1 MRLMTFI
8 LLACM
13 LVPGV
18 KTVAQPTFPVNGTV
32 NKRSNHYIFNNAYI
46 HLNEKDVIYKGYLE
60 IKNDRIVSV
69 GSGKAHKKG
78 AVEIDLEGL
87 HIYPS
92 FIDLHSDYGIAKSK
106 PKAAKPGP
114 QIENSK
120 QGAFAWNEAIKSDVE
135 AAKKFVKN
143 EAQAKA
149 YRQLGF
155 GAVLSHQMDGIY
167 RGTGCVVSLSDENE
181 NFVMLKPQASA
192 HLSFNKGSSRQ
203 SYPSSLMGSI
213 ALLRQTYLDAEWY
226 KNQQD
231 KLERNLSL
239 EAFLAQQDLPQFFDA
254 GNYLNELRANRVG
267 DEFGKNYIIKGRGDE
282 YLRIDELTKT
292 DAKFIVPLHFPK
304 PIDPTDP
311 DETMLVTLKEL
322 KHWEL
327 APGNPAQLEQAN
339 LNFALTSF
347 GMTNK
352 KDFLK
357 NLRKAVKH
365 GLSKEKALAALT
377 TLPASFVGM
386 EDDIGSLK
394 KGSYANFIIVSDDI
408 FNDDAKIYENWI
420 QGKRFVQKEIP
431 EFDIRGEYD
440 LKVRNTIYKLKVT
453 GTPEKPKASF
463 KLDTTT
469 VKVKIKQER
478 KLVALSF
485 DLKDSVETGLTRL
498 SGQIHFDSG
507 VWDGTGI
514 YGDGSRG
521 IWHAVRSDRFKP
533 KDKKIQQDSLRL
545 GKTWFPNL
553 AYGLDSLPRTQP
565 ILIKNATVW
574 TNEEAGILKNTSIL
588 IQDGKIVEIG
598 EGILDARDAIII
610 DAEGK
615 HVTSGIIDEHSHIA
629 ISGGVNEAGEAI
641 AAEVR
646 LGDVINPDDINI
658 YRQLAGGV
666 TVSQLLH
673 GSADPIGG
681 QSALVKLKWG
691 DGAEDMKFKNA
702 PGFIKFA
709 LGENVKQSNWGD
721 YNVVRFP
728 QTRMGVEQIYYDAFI
743 RAREY
748 EASWDAYNK
757 AINKKR
763 NKEKPV
769 KPRKDLELDALLEIL
784 KSERFITC
792 HSYVQSEI
800 NMLMH
805 VADSMGFTLNTF
817 THILEGYKVADKM
830 KAHGAG
836 ASTFSDWWAY
846 KYEVKDAIPYNAAL
860 LNQMGIVTAI
870 NSDDAEMA
878 RRLNQEAAKAV
889 KYGKASEE
897 DAWKMVTLN
906 PAKLLH
912 IDDRVGSI
920 KVGKDADVVVW
931 SDHPL
936 SIYTKVEK
944 TIIDGK
950 IYYDNSTDQQM
961 RNRNRAER
969 ERILKKMMTAIEN
982 GEAVRSSQSKKKPS
996 YNCIKATMDNE

>member
-1 MRLMTFI
+1 MRLAVSILLCLVFI
-8 LLACM
+8 LGE
-13 LVPGV
+13 VS
-18 KTVAQPTFPVNGTV
+18 AQPTFPVNGTV
-32 NKRSNHYIFNNAYI
+32 NKRSNHYIFNNAFI

-60 IKNDRIVSV
+60 IKDDRIVNI
-69 GSGKAHKKG
+69 GSGKSHKKG
-78 AVEIDLEGL
+78 AVEIDLNGL

-92 FIDLHSDYGIAKSK
+92 FVDLHSNYGIPVSK
-106 PKAAKPGP
+106 PAPPKPGP
-114 QIENSK
+114 QLENSK
-120 QGAFAWNEAIKSDVE
+120 KGAYGWNEAIKSEVD
-135 AAKKFVKN
+135 ASQMFVKN
-143 EAQAKA
+143 EEQAKA
-149 YRQLGF
+149 YRKLGF
-155 GAVLSHQMDGIY
+155 GAVLSHQMDGIH
-167 RGTGCVVSLSDENE
+167 RGMGCVVSLSDENE
-181 NFVMLKPQASA
+181 NLLMLKPKASS
-192 HLSFNKGSSRQ
+192 HLSFSKGSSRQ

-213 ALLRQTYLDAEWY
+213 ALLRQTYLDATWY
-226 KNQQD
+226 EEQDD
-231 KLERNLSL
+231 KLERNLTL
-239 EAFLAQQDLPQFFDA
+239 EAILNQEELPQFFDA
-254 GNYLNELRANRVG
+254 GNYLNELRADKIAN
-267 DEFGKNYIIKGRGDE
+267 EFDQNYIIKGRGDE
-282 YLRIDELTKT
+282 YLRIEEMIQTE
-292 DAKFIVPLHFPK
+292 ARFIVPLHFPR

-311 DETMLVTLKEL
+311 DETMLVTLKDL

-327 APGNPAQLEQAN
+327 APSNPAKLEEAEIE
-339 LNFALTSF
+339 FALTSF
-347 GMTNK
+347 GM
-352 KDFLK
+352 KDKGAFLK

-365 GLSKEKALAALT
+365 GLSKERALAALT
-377 TLPASFVGM
+377 SIPAEFVGM
-386 EDDIGSLK
+386 QDDIGSLK
-394 KGSYANFIIVSDDI
+394 EGSFANFIIVSNDI
-408 FNDDAKIYENWI
+408 FEKDAKIYENWI
-420 QGKRFVQKEIP
+420 QGKRFIQKAIP

-453 GTPEKPKASF
+453 GSPEKPKASF
-463 KLDTTT
+463 KIDTTT
-469 VKVKIKQER
+469 IKVKIKQER

-485 DLKDSVETGLTRL
+485 DLKDSLETGLTRL

-514 YGDGSRG
+514 YGDGTRG
-521 IWHAVRSDRFKP
+521 IWHAVRSEKFQ
-533 KDKKIQQDSLRL
+533 KKAKKEEQDSLSL
-545 GKTWFPNL
+545 GLTWFPNL
-553 AYGLDSLPRTQP
+553 AYGLDSVPDAQT

-574 TNEEAGILKNTSIL
+574 TNEEEGILENTSIL
-588 IQDGKIVEIG
+588 VKDGKIVEIG

-629 ISGGVNEAGEAI
+629 ISGGVNESGEAI

-646 LGDVINPDDINI
+646 IGDVVNPDDINI

-681 QSALVKLKWG
+681 QSALIKLKWG
-691 DGAEDMKFKNA
+691 DAAEDMKVPNS

-728 QTRMGVEQIYYDAFI
+728 QTRMGVEQVYYDAFI

-748 EASWDAYNK
+748 DKAWNNYNEAK
-757 AINKKR
+757 NKKR
-763 NKEKPV
+763 LKVQPKA
-769 KPRKDLELDALLEIL
+769 PRKDLELEALSEIL

-830 KAHGAG
+830 KTHGAG

-889 KYGKASEE
+889 KYGGASEE

-912 IDDRVGSI
+912 IDDRVGSL
-920 KVGKDADVVVW
+920 KVGKDADIVIW
-931 SDHPL
+931 NNHPL

-944 TIIDGK
+944 TIVDGK
-950 IYYDNSTDQQM
+950 IYYDSSQDQQM
-961 RNRNRAER
+961 RERNRTER

-982 GEAVRSSQSKKKPS
+982 GEPVRSRKSNKKPS
-996 YNCIKATMDNE
+996 YNCIKATLENE